1 MGGNQHSNRKSGS
14 RTRPVIKSLFG
25 NARVDEET
33 FALTK
38 LSRPRAGKEIMDEM
52 SRSGD
57 VFCGNVHW
65 PLIFQQAKSRYS
77 SEVVDSCTPGD

>member
-1 MGGNQHSNRKSGS
+1 M
-14 RTRPVIKSLFG
+14 IKSLFG

-57 VFCGNVHW
+57 VCGDVHW
-65 PLIFQQAKSRYS
+65 PLIFQ
-77 SEVVDSCTPGD
+77 